1 MKNNN
6 IVLLNTSN
14 TLNGGGEE
22 GDSNSKVLLE
32 CRKVSVIRGCNGMI
46 LDINEHRRL

>member
-6 IVLLNTSN
+6 IVLLNSSN
-14 TLNGGGEE
+14 TGEE

-32 CRKVSVIRGCNGMI
+32 WRKVSVIRGCNGMI

>member
-14 TLNGGGEE
+14 TLNGEGEE
-22 GDSNSKVLLE
+22 GVAKSE
-32 CRKVSVIRGCNGMI
+32 CN
-46 LDINEHRRL
+46 